1 MSMLTR
7 ARRIVPV
14 ALLAGVSAVAL
25 AASPASAAVSQ
36 INVSTSAI
44 PSGANCVYITAEP
57 PSGSGRI
64 SSALSFNVGGSFQ
77 TGSFPVNAGETVRF
91 EWHKNNCGPQ
101 SILRTNSYVAPNVT
115 TWNIT

>member
-25 AASPASAAVSQ
+25 AASPASAAVNQ

-57 PSGSGRI
+57 SSGSGRI
-64 SSALSFNVGGSFQ
+64 GGPYSFSTGGSFEI
-77 TGSFPVNAGETVRF
+77 GSFPVNAGETVRF
-91 EWHKNNCGPQ
+91 EWHSNNCGRQ
-101 SILRTNSYVAPNVT
+101 STLRTTSYVAPNVS
-115 TWNIT
+115 TWNIS